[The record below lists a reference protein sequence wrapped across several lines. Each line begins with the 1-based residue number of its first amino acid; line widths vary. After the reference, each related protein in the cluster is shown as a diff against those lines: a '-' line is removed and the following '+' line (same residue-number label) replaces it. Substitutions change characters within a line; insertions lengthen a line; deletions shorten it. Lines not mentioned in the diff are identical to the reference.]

1 MLWGVNS
8 QWLPERQWGS
18 AGFRVGSS
26 QPANP
31 AFWACFSGLPL
42 VTTKYSSQ
50 NTGKPFFLWGWWP
63 KHCAGARPVLFCR
76 SWPRF
81 LSLHLCRL
89 NYDMA
94 IADVPFLVGDAAL
107 SFGKC
112 QSWIPNFA
120 QRQRVC
126 RQPLSFCT
134 GACWRLVFM
143 SCIRLSRRIRQ
154 VYCLVEECHYLEER
168 GISVVAARLFPS

>member
-31 AFWACFSGLPL
+31 AFWACVSGLPL

-50 NTGKPFFLWGWWP
+50 NTGKPFFLWGWWS
-63 KHCAGARPVLFCR
+63 KHCAGARPVLFCGSR
-76 SWPRF
+76 PRF
-81 LSLHLCRL
+81 MSLYLCLL

-112 QSWIPNFA
+112 QSLGFQTLHRDKEFA
-120 QRQRVC
+120 GSLCPSAQGHAGG
-126 RQPLSFCT
+126 LS
-134 GACWRLVFM
+134 
-143 SCIRLSRRIRQ
+143 SCPASDWAG
-154 VYCLVEECHYLEER
+154 E
-168 GISVVAARLFPS
+168 